1 MPDTANDILTSH
13 LQRNARLYLWYSAAY
28 NTFFWLPVFFL
39 FFSSHLTLDQVLKLE
54 AIYYISVVA
63 LEVPSGYF
71 SDVIGRKPTLLI
83 SCFSFMVACILFF
96 FGASFGM
103 FIVAQVFL
111 AAGISFNSGTDVSFH
126 YDTLAAMKRESEFA
140 AREAIVAR
148 NSFYAAALGAL
159 LGGAIACFELRY
171 AYGLSALA
179 AIMTFAI
186 VLFMHEPP
194 SHERLVL
201 SGEGFFRQLRDC
213 TGYLRNGTMRWLFA
227 FAVLMTVLNHVPYE
241 FYQPYLELLGR
252 DLSLSVRSTPLA
264 AGVVT
269 CLTMLIAGWG
279 AGRSIQIRDRIG
291 IGPTLLLAALL
302 QTLIIG
308 IMGLVLHPVII
319 ALILLRSMPR
329 ALMAAP
335 FNAAIAP
342 LLAQHHRA
350 TYLSLQSLVGRLS
363 FSGVLLMLA
372 GIAGEGSSVG
382 WEGISL
388 MLKVSA
394 IVGIAGMV
402 LLVATLSAMKGQQ
415 QKPDL

>member
-1 MPDTANDILTSH
+1 MPDTDHEILTTR
-13 LQRNARLYLWYSAAY
+13 LQRNLRLYLWYSATY

-54 AIYYISVVA
+54 AIYYLSVVV

-83 SCFSFMVACILFF
+83 SSFSFVVACFLFF
-96 FGASFGM
+96 FGASFGI
-103 FIVAQVFL
+103 FIVAQVFM

-126 YDTLAAMKRESEFA
+126 YDTLATLNRESEFA
-140 AREAIVAR
+140 PREAIVAR
-148 NSFYAAALGAL
+148 NGFYAAAIGAL
-159 LGGAIACFELRY
+159 LGGAIASVELRH

-179 AIMTFAI
+179 AIVTFII
-186 VLFMHEPP
+186 VLQFREPP
-194 SHERLVL
+194 SHERQVQ
-201 SGEGFFRQLRDC
+201 SGRGFFNQLLQC
-213 TGYLRNGTMRWLFA
+213 AGYLRSGAVRWLFG
-227 FAVLMTVLNHVPYE
+227 FAVLMTVLNHIPYE

-252 DLSLSVRSTPLA
+252 DLSLSARSTPLA
-264 AGVVT
+264 AGLAT
-269 CLTMLIAGWG
+269 CLAMLIAGWG
-279 AGRSIQIRDRIG
+279 AGRSIRIRDRIG

-308 IMGLVLHPVII
+308 VMGLVLHPVII

-342 LLAQHHRA
+342 LLAQQHRA

-363 FSGVLLMLA
+363 FSGVLLILA
-372 GIAGEGSSVG
+372 VISGEGSTVS
-382 WEGISL
+382 WERISL

-394 IVGIAGMV
+394 ILGIAGFVMLAVMV
-402 LLVATLSAMKGQQ
+402 SAMRGQS
-415 QKPDL
+415 QKPD